1 MNHIEK
7 ARDQLKHCTSIIAC
21 KDDKEIKKV
30 LKSLSKEGYSLSTR
44 AINDEYIHQFEDIDR
59 AVYFATFDNEKRKE
73 IKKVLKSLSKEGYSL
88 STRAI
93 NDEYIHQFED
103 IDRAVYFA
111 TFDNEK
117 RVEEFLEVTLFLME
131 KEDMEVFLDKTIL
144 GKDIPNE
151 ETIEAIQKVKEME
164 KNPSK
169 FKGYYS
175 FDEKE
180 DMEVFLDKTI
190 LGKDIPNEETIE
202 AIQKVKEMEKNPSKF
217 KGYYS
222 FDEIIDEIE
231 QEGEDES

>member
-21 KDDKEIKKV
+21 KDD
-30 LKSLSKEGYSLSTR
+30 
-44 AINDEYIHQFEDIDR
+44 
-59 AVYFATFDNEKRKE
+59 KE

-151 ETIEAIQKVKEME
+151 ETIEAIQEVKEME

-169 FKGYYS
+169 FKR
-175 FDEKE
+175 
-180 DMEVFLDKTI
+180 
-190 LGKDIPNEETIE
+190 
-202 AIQKVKEMEKNPSKF
+202 
-217 KGYYS
+217 YYS